1 MAEETKSTLAVI
13 RDKKRKLV
21 DQRVDAQEAID
32 KLTEDEDRI
41 MLSMFAQKA
50 REVKSFYVYEVM
62 DTKKNLHIFPTRATA
77 ITFAHTQTPF
87 ANVDETELDEDEL
100 KDYHNQD
107 GIVHFEPSTA
117 ELPQ

>member
-1 MAEETKSTLAVI
+1 MTELTSTLATI
-13 RDKKRKLV
+13 RGKKRKLV
-21 DQRVDAQEAID
+21 DQRLAAQEAID
-32 KLTEDEDRI
+32 NLTEEEDRI

-62 DTKKNLHIFPTRATA
+62 DTKKNLHIFPTRETA
-77 ITFAHTQTPF
+77 VAFAHTQTPF
-87 ANVDETELDEDEL
+87 ANVDQTELDEDEL